1 MTSKIRSSKSE
12 ARNPKLE
19 IKAAA
24 KLEIRTSSFF
34 RHSSFGLRHFKILW
48 LRSIFHTGSSETAPH
63 PGHRCKGGRIFCI
76 GRYDLHWL
84 SAQNGAGDIRNKS
97 LPRPGPPATKPR
109 RPESAL
115 EWTF

>member
-48 LRSIFHTGSSETAPH
+48 LRSIFPIGSSETSPH
-63 PGHRCKGGRIFCI
+63 PGHRSKGGRIFCI
-76 GRYDLHWL
+76 GRYDVHWL
-84 SAQNGAGDIRNKS
+84 SPKNCAGEIWNKS
-97 LPRPGPPATKPR
+97 LPRPGTPATQQRKP
-109 RPESAL
+109 
-115 EWTF
+115 T